1 MIRFPS
7 IKKVVVV
14 VETEGDSRA
23 FPTMKCNSI
32 KQFCEMGVVQVGS
45 RFIVDGWWIT
55 CIDIDGDKYYFSYD
69 EVPVCAAHKDIEK
82 ILKDIYT
89 TGKVG
94 NIKVMPKELRD
105 EVEYLFVPSEYQVFG
120 ENKYGVK
127 ETGVK
132 QFEYFKR
139 GDISRVKGYRGKE
152 IDSWRQGETLPW
164 WLSTVYSGHS
174 TSYCDVASYGL
185 ATSHGESNTTIGVPV
200 FFEIKV
206 TKK

>member
-7 IKKVVVV
+7 IKKVA
-14 VETEGDSRA
+14 VETEGDWTA

-45 RFIVDGWWIT
+45 RFIVDDWWIT

-89 TGKVG
+89 MGKVG

-152 IDSWRQGETLPW
+152 IDSLRQGETLHW
-164 WLSTVYSGHS
+164 WLSTVHSGDSAYCCYVSDYGGYASLYIAS
-174 TSYCDVASYGL
+174 TA
-185 ATSHGESNTTIGVPV
+185 AIGVPV
-200 FFEIKV
+200 CFEIKV

>member
-7 IKKVVVV
+7 IKKVA
-14 VETEGDSRA
+14 VETEGDWTA

-152 IDSWRQGETLPW
+152 IDSWRQGGTLPW
-164 WLSTVYSGHS
+164 WLSAVRSGNS
-174 TSYCDVASYGL
+174 TACCYV
-185 ATSHGESNTTIGVPV
+185 N
-200 FFEIKV
+200 
-206 TKK
+206 

>member
-1 MIRFPS
+1 MIRFPNV
-7 IKKVVVV
+7 KKVVI
-14 VETEGDSRA
+14 ETEGDWTA

-164 WLSTVYSGHS
+164 WLSTVRSGNS
-174 TSYCDVASYGL
+174 TDCCGVYDSGYAYADDASY
-185 ATSHGESNTTIGVPV
+185 TTIGVPV
-200 FFEIKV
+200 CFEIKV
-206 TKK
+206 IKK

>member
-1 MIRFPS
+1 MIRFPNV
-7 IKKVVVV
+7 KKIVI
-14 VETEGDSRA
+14 ETEGDWTA
-23 FPTMKCNSI
+23 FPAMKCNSI

-69 EVPVCAAHKDIEK
+69 EVPVCVAHHKDIEK

-164 WLSTVYSGHS
+164 WLSTVSSSNS
-174 TSYCDVASYGL
+174 TACCGVGYGGGAASYY
-185 ATSHGESNTTIGVPV
+185 ASHTLVGVPV
-200 FFEIKV
+200 CFEIKV

>member
-7 IKKVVVV
+7 IKKVA
-14 VETEGDSRA
+14 VETEGDWTA

-69 EVPVCAAHKDIEK
+69 ELPVCAAHKDIEK

-152 IDSWRQGETLPW
+152 IDSWRQDETLPW
-164 WLSTVYSGHS
+164 WLSTVLSGNS
-174 TSYCDVASYGL
+174 TYCCNVGDSGNANSYAASHAGV
-185 ATSHGESNTTIGVPV
+185 GVPGCV
-200 FFEIKV
+200 VIKV